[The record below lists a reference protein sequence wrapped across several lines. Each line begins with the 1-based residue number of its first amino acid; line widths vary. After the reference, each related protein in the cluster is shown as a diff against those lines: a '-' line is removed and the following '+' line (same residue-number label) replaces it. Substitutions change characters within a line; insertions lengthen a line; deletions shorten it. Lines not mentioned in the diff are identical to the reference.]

1 MLKITLPK
9 IRKEI
14 RIMFTEKERPLCNR
28 PGRALAALTF
38 AVLCLAAP
46 RPAAADVVTDWNAIA
61 LTTAVA
67 AFPGNRADPPRTGRD
82 DPGCQQENHGAKNA
96 TDVTSSKQP
105 TLPGPGACK
114 HRAARNACRDMHIE

>member
-1 MLKITLPK
+1 MLTITLPK

-14 RIMFTEKERPLCNR
+14 RIMFTEKEHPLCNR

-67 AFPGNRADPPRTGRD
+67 APSA
-82 DPGCQQENHGAKNA
+82 
-96 TDVTSSKQP
+96 
-105 TLPGPGACK
+105 GP
-114 HRAARNACRDMHIE
+114 